1 MEKMTISV
9 QELSER
15 LGISLPKAY
24 ELTKSAGFPVL
35 RVGTRVLIPVEE
47 LKAWIAENAVTSDD
61 S

>member
-9 QELSER
+9 QELAER

-47 LKAWIAENAVTSDD
+47 LKAWIAENAVTSND